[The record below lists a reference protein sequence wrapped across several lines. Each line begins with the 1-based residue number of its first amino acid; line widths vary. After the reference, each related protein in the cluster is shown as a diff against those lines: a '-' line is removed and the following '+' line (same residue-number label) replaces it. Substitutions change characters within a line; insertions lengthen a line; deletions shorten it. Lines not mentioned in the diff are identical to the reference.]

1 MVQPI
6 INQRSNVTTLQTATS
21 YQAQQSRQ
29 FITQPSTPAP
39 VLLQK
44 TDETFVDVP
53 KINKK
58 VQVTKLKSA
67 QAPIN
72 VVPLTQSSTLSPP
85 SPQPPQAPQAPQYNF
100 NPFQTNL
107 FSGAIPQRVIIPSQL
122 SQEQRQALQASNGK
136 SLTTASTIQTT
147 STTTPVTPQQFNRL
161 NQVSEP
167 QKNNPLGQ
175 KFNFKTQKYEFI
187 EPQNPTTHF
196 YNTKYETN
204 GQLNLEPT
212 KSNFVRTSN
221 KTFAPRQT
229 TTTVGHEESKPTT
242 FNPQQYYQSNE
253 YQNLSPRGFSLAAQQ
268 QQQQQAKKTPAP
280 EIRAQITSRA
290 EPRNHKKFS
299 TLVPKDQY
307 NQPTTFKPSTYSKK
321 PDDLKIEK
329 IQNPNKYY
337 TQIITTSQ
345 APIAVAQTT
354 TTQLPQQYNNYQTAS
369 TTSRN
374 PSFFSTS
381 STPSPLTDGEED
393 DGLYR
398 PHLYEKDLYKN
409 KVKTT
414 RISPSPAQSGP
425 VQNALF
431 TFYQTSTTALPQQKF
446 QNNYEEDELFKTAH
460 SQNIFASGNQLRA
473 EKEKEKLVVKNFEQY
488 TEKSS
493 PRPFSK
499 PTLAPSTTAIPRA
512 VSTTKLTSVT
522 KTSSKKS
529 PQDKDVSYDY
539 QYYDTNSDQTD
550 YTELEQIEDFG
561 RTVKKSSTK

>member
-1 MVQPI
+1 MVQPAF
-6 INQRSNVTTLQTATS
+6 NQRSNVTTLQTATS

-29 FITQPSTPAP
+29 FITHSSTAAP
-39 VLLQK
+39 VSLQK

-67 QAPIN
+67 NAPIN
-72 VVPLTQSSTLSPP
+72 VLPLTQSSTLSPP
-85 SPQPPQAPQAPQYNF
+85 SPQAPQVPQQYNF
-100 NPFQTNL
+100 NPFQSNL
-107 FSGAIPQRVIIPSQL
+107 FGAIPQRVIIPSQL
-122 SQEQRQALQASNGK
+122 SAEQRQALQASNGK

-147 STTTPVTPQQFNRL
+147 STTTPVTPQQLNRL

-167 QKNNPLGQ
+167 QKNNPFAQ

-221 KTFAPRQT
+221 KTFAQRQT
-229 TTTVGHEESKPTT
+229 TIGHEESKPTT

-345 APIAVAQTT
+345 VPIALAQTT
-354 TTQLPQQYNNYQTAS
+354 TTQLPQQYYNYQTTS

-374 PSFFSTS
+374 PSFYSTS

-398 PHLYEKDLYKN
+398 PHLYEKDLFKN

-414 RISPSPAQSGP
+414 RISAPAAKTVP

-431 TFYQTSTTALPQQKF
+431 TFYQSSTTALPQKNHF

-499 PTLAPSTTAIPRA
+499 PTLAPSTTVVPQRA
-512 VSTTKLTSVT
+512 TSSASTTT
-522 KTSSKKS
+522 KSLLGSSKKS
-529 PQDKDVSYDY
+529 QQDKDVSYDY
-539 QYYDTNSDQTD
+539 QYYDTNSEQGD
-550 YTELEQIEDFG
+550 YPEIEQIEDFG